1 MKIAAQKK
9 KVLPGNLPRNLSGT
23 LDSVQDE
30 GQDEIDNA
38 RTFLCWLLKTAGIS
52 AKQFQY
58 DMRVSKTTQQKW
70 FREQLADPIERARQ
84 TVALIAKRNPSL
96 VSVALL
102 HIAGDGFDGLVL
114 DQVKKEA
121 IKELAKV
128 VKE

>member
-1 MKIAAQKK
+1 MKIAAQSKK
-9 KVLPGNLPRNLSGT
+9 TPQGNLSRNLPGH
-23 LDSVQDE
+23 LDSVQIEEFD
-30 GQDEIDNA
+30 IDNP
-38 RTFLCWLLKTAGIS
+38 RTFLCWLLKNAGIT
-52 AKQFQY
+52 AKEFQI

-70 FREQLADPIERARQ
+70 FRGELADPIERARE
-84 TVALIAKRNPSL
+84 TMALIARRNPSL

-102 HIAGDGFDGLVL
+102 HIGGDGFDGLVL